1 MLLAIDDFALDCEIL
16 AKDGHGV
23 PCLYERNLCPEI
35 AAF

>member
-1 MLLAIDDFALDCEIL
+1 MLLAIDDFALDCEI
-16 AKDGHGV
+16 AKVGHGV